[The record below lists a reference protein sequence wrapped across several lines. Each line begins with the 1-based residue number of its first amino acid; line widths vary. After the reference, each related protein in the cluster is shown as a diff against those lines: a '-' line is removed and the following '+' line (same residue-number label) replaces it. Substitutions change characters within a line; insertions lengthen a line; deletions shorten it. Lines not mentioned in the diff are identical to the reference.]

1 MMGAVEK
8 TVSMLRNLSEPEAYK
23 VYVFTL
29 DLYKNKSKSANDGV
43 DKAMAKLDEISKL
56 DSNWNGYG
64 AEPISKEIID
74 KVAELL
80 PNLNKQPEI
89 FPTADDTIQLEYD
102 GENESYLEFNI
113 DESDEAAVYLVD
125 KKGNERD
132 FAIRCDEDQINKIVG
147 EFYE

>member
-1 MMGAVEK
+1 MMGTVEK

-89 FPTADDTIQLEYD
+89 FQTADDTIQLEYD
-102 GENESYLEFNI
+102 GENE
-113 DESDEAAVYLVD
+113 
-125 KKGNERD
+125 
-132 FAIRCDEDQINKIVG
+132 CDHRHN
-147 EFYE
+147 